1 MLAEAKPAYAQRR
14 PAMSQ
19 ERDESTPVP
28 PVETLPMETEPA
40 TFFATLERLA
50 AGDRP

>member
-1 MLAEAKPAYAQRR
+1 MG
-14 PAMSQ
+14 Q
-19 ERDESTPVP
+19 EQGESTPVL

-50 AGDRP
+50 AGDRR